1 MNYPVDPAFA
11 PVIPTPPTPEF
22 PSGHAIHGEA
32 ILEVL
37 RRTRGGGAAAPTKA
51 AAQAADALDVTLTS
65 PVPVPVVK
73 QPQPPPQRRGLQAQS
88 QAPPQQQGEMAPVT
102 RSYKTLTEASEQ
114 LARSRV
120 RAGLHYGFTAD
131 ISVKVGQAVA
141 AKVYG
146 DFDKKY
152 TSIAKGSSSRG

>member
-22 PSGHAIHGEA
+22 PSGHTIHGEA

-51 AAQAADALDVTLTS
+51 AAQAADALDATVTS
-65 PVPVPVVK
+65 PVPLPVVK
-73 QPQPPPQRRGLQAQS
+73 EQQPQQRQRRRRGLQGGVGAGA
-88 QAPPQQQGEMAPVT
+88 APPTPQGETAPVT
-102 RSYKTLTEASEQ
+102 RSYKTLSEASEQ
-114 LARSRV
+114 LAASRV
-120 RAGLHYGFTAD
+120 RAGLHYQFTAD

-141 AKVYG
+141 NKVYES
-146 DFDKKY
+146 FDEKY
-152 TSIAKGSSSRG
+152 TAIKM

>member
-51 AAQAADALDVTLTS
+51 AAQAADALDATVTS
-65 PVPVPVVK
+65 PVPLPVVK
-73 QPQPPPQRRGLQAQS
+73 EQLPQRQRRRRGLQGGAAGA
-88 QAPPQQQGEMAPVT
+88 APLTPQGETAPVT
-102 RSYKTLTEASEQ
+102 RSYKTLSEASEQ
-114 LARSRV
+114 LAASRV
-120 RAGLHYGFTAD
+120 RAGLHYQFTAE
-131 ISVKVGQAVA
+131 ISVEVGQAVA
-141 AKVYG
+141 NKVYSG
-146 DFDKKY
+146 FDEKY
-152 TSIAKGSSSRG
+152 TAIKM